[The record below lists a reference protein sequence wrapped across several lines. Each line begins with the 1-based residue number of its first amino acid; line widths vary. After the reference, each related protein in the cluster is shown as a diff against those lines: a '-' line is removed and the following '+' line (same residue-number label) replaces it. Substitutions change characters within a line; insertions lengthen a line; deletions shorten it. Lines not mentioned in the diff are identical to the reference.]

1 MALKPLYD
9 LVGDISILPPQKEMP
24 KHHWETLSGNNNK
37 DNKLP
42 WRGFQFPILPIVRP
56 LALQIF
62 SLFKVLS
69 CKQHNVKEERA
80 SYKIPIFVHSST
92 Q

>member
-9 LVGDISILPPQKEMP
+9 LVGDISILHPQKEMP
-24 KHHWETLSGNNNK
+24 KHAIGKRFLETTIKTTTSLKRVPIPNFAYCQA
-37 DNKLP
+37 P
-42 WRGFQFPILPIVRP
+42 HPAIFPL
-56 LALQIF
+56 L
-62 SLFKVLS
+62 KVLS
-69 CKQHNVKEERA
+69 CKQYNVKEERA